1 MSWIIENDF
10 ENPMRI
16 ISSWQWVLYLA
27 YASTFSLVSLGFQC
41 YVSMECN
48 IENSF
53 IHVFISM
60 KSYNFYLNFV
70 PDLGYFLSWKYA
82 IFASSLCYALASS
95 ASLFLISLMIHIL
108 CLNFSGPLP
117 IDFGCWFSGLWSL
130 PVSNCLRLS
139 SSQDCAVY

>member
-1 MSWIIENDF
+1 MSWIVENDF

-95 ASLFLISLMIHIL
+95 ASLFKFFRSFAYWFWLLIFWFMVST
-108 CLNFSGPLP
+108 CLQLP
-117 IDFGCWFSGLWSL
+117 STFFLSGLRRIL
-130 PVSNCLRLS
+130 ELFFS
-139 SSQDCAVY
+139 S